1 MKYLCLGGRGSRE
14 YREYRGGGALWAQL
28 YIGLRLPTGMTY
40 FVVNIESLSNILP
53 GTVSTPLSRFA
64 GVSSQGDTEWESA
77 GYGLASSV
85 INH

>member
-1 MKYLCLGGRGSRE
+1 MKYLCFGGRGSRE

-53 GTVSTPLSRFA
+53 GTVSTPLSP
-64 GVSSQGDTEWESA
+64 QGDTEWESA

>member
-1 MKYLCLGGRGSRE
+1 MKYLCFGGRCSRE

-28 YIGLRLPTGMTY
+28 YIGLRLPTGMIY

-64 GVSSQGDTEWESA
+64 GVFPQGDTEWESA